1 MATSRKQRIRELQA
15 AESRLDTQWQQ
26 LQANGE
32 GRVAYLRAA
41 HPGWLVG
48 GGFLTGFI
56 VDRVFSASV
65 RNPRASRVLRHGVRL
80 WPLLPHNIL
89 RAVFAGGSPLP

>member
-1 MATSRKQRIRELQA
+1 MAASRKQRIRELQA
-15 AESRLDTQWQQ
+15 AESRLDTHWQQ

-32 GRVAYLRAA
+32 RRLAYLRAA

-56 VDRVFSASV
+56 VDRLFLASV
-65 RNPRASRVLRHGVRL
+65 RNPRVSRVLRHGVRL
-80 WPLLPHNIL
+80 WPLLPHNML
-89 RAVFAGGSPLP
+89 RAVFAGGSPLS